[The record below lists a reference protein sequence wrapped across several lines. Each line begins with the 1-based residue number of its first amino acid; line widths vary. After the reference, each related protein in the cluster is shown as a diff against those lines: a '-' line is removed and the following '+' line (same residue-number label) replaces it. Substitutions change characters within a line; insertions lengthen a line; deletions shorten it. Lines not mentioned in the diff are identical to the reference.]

1 MTSTATAKAKAV
13 MPMNDLQL
21 VIAEKPSVAQSIAN
35 AIGADKRN
43 KGYCEGNGY
52 LVSWCIGHLAELCY
66 PEIYDENYAKWK
78 TEDLPIVPREW
89 KYGVDG
95 KKKEQF
101 TVLKKLMNRSDVSE
115 VVNACDAGREGERIF
130 RTVYRMAGCR
140 KPMKRLWISSLED
153 EAVKEGFHHLKSGK
167 EYDSLYDAAECR
179 AKADWLVG
187 MNFSWLFS
195 LAYHQRFSVGRVLSP
210 TLAFITERQNEIE
223 SFCPVPFYTVE
234 LKNEN
239 GVIVSDKFN
248 TGEEAQAVKDQC
260 LSEPP
265 VFASSASEEHR
276 EKAPLLYD
284 LTSLQR
290 DANRIHGFT
299 AQQTLDYTQSLYER
313 KLCTYVRTDS
323 MYLTDDME
331 KTAEKLFSPCSSVLK
346 IVSDLNRLNASVLC
360 DSRKVSDHHAIIPTV
375 SIDGYDLSSLPQGEK
390 KIIFLVMKRLLEA
403 ASDDYIYETV
413 TYNFTRGEC
422 EFKAKQTFVK
432 QLGWKLFEG
441 KEAVDDKPFMFKVG
455 ESLKGFEAQV
465 KEGKTKP
472 KKEYTEDT
480 LLSAMETAGK
490 GEIPDDAERQGIG
503 TPATRAEVIEKLISS
518 GYVRREGKKL
528 IPDETGINLVSVL
541 PESLK
546 SASLTA
552 EWEQKLKQVE
562 KGELSPESFMESVT
576 EYISDLIAAFK
587 KENSV

>member
-1 MTSTATAKAKAV
+1 MTSTAVRKTV
-13 MPMNDLQL
+13 TPMLKL
-21 VIAEKPSVAQSIAN
+21 VIAEKPSVAVSIAN
-35 AIGADKRN
+35 VIGADKKC
-43 KGYCEGNGY
+43 KGYREGNGY
-52 LVSWCIGHLAELCY
+52 IVSWCIGHLAELCY
-66 PEIYDENYAKWK
+66 PESYDERYAKWYMD
-78 TEDLPIVPREW
+78 DLPIVPDVW
-89 KYGVDG
+89 KYRLDG

-101 TVLKKLMNRSDVSE
+101 NILKTLMNRSDVSE
-115 VVNACDAGREGERIF
+115 VINACDAGREGERIF
-130 RTVYRMAGCR
+130 RTVYRITGCR

-153 EAVKEGFHHLKSGK
+153 EAIREGFKNLKPGK

-187 MNFSWLFS
+187 MNISRLLT
-195 LAYHQRFSVGRVLSP
+195 LAYGKTYRAGRVLSP
-210 TLAFITERQNEIE
+210 TLAFITERQDEINSFKPE
-223 SFCPVPFYTVE
+223 SFYTVE
-234 LKNEN
+234 LKDEN
-239 GVIVSDKFN
+239 ISLVSDKFK
-248 TGEEAQAVKDQC
+248 TKEEAEALKQKYLNEPVVLESAV
-260 LSEPP
+260 
-265 VFASSASEEHR
+265 SEEHR
-276 EKAPLLYD
+276 EKAPKLYD

-290 DANRIHGFT
+290 DANRIYGFT

-331 KTAEKLFSPCSSVLK
+331 ETAEKLFPPCSSVLK

-360 DSRKVSDHHAIIPTV
+360 DSGKVSDHHAIIPTV
-375 SIDGYDLSSLPQGEK
+375 SIDGYDLTSLTQGEK

-413 TYNFTRGEC
+413 TYKFICGEC

-441 KEAVDDKPFMFKVG
+441 KEAVDDKPFMFEVG

-576 EYISDLIAAFK
+576 GFISGLIDAFK
-587 KENSV
+587 KEKSV

>member
-1 MTSTATAKAKAV
+1 MTSTAVRKTV
-13 MPMNDLQL
+13 MPMLKL
-21 VIAEKPSVAQSIAN
+21 VIAEKPSVAVSIAN
-35 AIGADKRN
+35 VIGADKKC
-43 KGYCEGNGY
+43 KGYREGNGY
-52 LVSWCIGHLAELCY
+52 IVSWCIGHLAELCY
-66 PEIYDENYAKWK
+66 PESYDERYAKWNMD
-78 TEDLPIVPREW
+78 DLPIVPDVW
-89 KYGVDG
+89 KYRLDG

-101 TVLKKLMNRSDVSE
+101 NILKTLMNRSDVSE
-115 VVNACDAGREGERIF
+115 VINACDAGREGERIF
-130 RTVYRMAGCR
+130 RTVYRITGCR

-153 EAVKEGFHHLKSGK
+153 EAIREGFKNLKPGK

-187 MNFSWLFS
+187 MNISRLLT
-195 LAYHQRFSVGRVLSP
+195 LAYGKTYRAGRVLSP
-210 TLAFITERQNEIE
+210 TLAFITERQDEINSFKPE
-223 SFCPVPFYTVE
+223 SFYTVE
-234 LKNEN
+234 LKDEN
-239 GVIVSDKFN
+239 ISLVSDKFK
-248 TGEEAQAVKDQC
+248 TKEEAEGLKQKCLNEPVVFESAV
-260 LSEPP
+260 
-265 VFASSASEEHR
+265 SEEHR
-276 EKAPLLYD
+276 EKALKLYD

-290 DANRIHGFT
+290 DANRIYGFT

-331 KTAEKLFSPCSSVLK
+331 ETAEKLFPPCSSVLK

-375 SIDGYDLSSLPQGEK
+375 SIDGYDLTSLPQGEK

-441 KEAVDDKPFMFKVG
+441 KEAADDKPFLFKVG
-455 ESLKGFEAQV
+455 ESLKGFEVQV

-518 GYVRREGKKL
+518 GYVRREGKNL

-552 EWEQKLKQVE
+552 EWEQKLKLVE

-576 EYISDLIAAFK
+576 EYISDLIDAFK
-587 KENSV
+587 KEKSV

>member
-1 MTSTATAKAKAV
+1 MTSTAVRKTV
-13 MPMNDLQL
+13 MPMLKL
-21 VIAEKPSVAQSIAN
+21 VIAEKPSVAVSIAN
-35 AIGADKRN
+35 VIGADKKC
-43 KGYCEGNGY
+43 KGYREGNGY
-52 LVSWCIGHLAELCY
+52 IVSWCIGHLAELCY
-66 PEIYDENYAKWK
+66 PESYDERYAKWYMD
-78 TEDLPIVPREW
+78 DLPIVPDVW
-89 KYGVDG
+89 KYRLDG

-101 TVLKKLMNRSDVSE
+101 NILKTLMNRSDVSE
-115 VVNACDAGREGERIF
+115 VINACDAGREGERIF
-130 RTVYRMAGCR
+130 RTVYRITGCR

-153 EAVKEGFHHLKSGK
+153 EAIREGFKNLKPGK

-187 MNFSWLFS
+187 MNISRLLT
-195 LAYHQRFSVGRVLSP
+195 LAYGKTYRAGRVLSP
-210 TLAFITERQNEIE
+210 TLAFITERQDEINRFKPE
-223 SFCPVPFYTVE
+223 SFYTVE
-234 LKNEN
+234 LK
-239 GVIVSDKFN
+239 GKDITLVSDKFKAK
-248 TGEEAQAVKDQC
+248 EEAEDLKQKCLNEPVVFESAV
-260 LSEPP
+260 
-265 VFASSASEEHR
+265 SEEHR
-276 EKAPLLYD
+276 EKAPKLFD

-290 DANRIHGFT
+290 DANRIYGFT

-331 KTAEKLFSPCSSVLK
+331 ETAEKLFPPCSSVLK

-360 DSRKVSDHHAIIPTV
+360 DSGKVSDHHAIIPTV
-375 SIDGYDLSSLPQGEK
+375 SIDGYDLTSLTQGEK

-413 TYNFTRGEC
+413 TYKFICGEC

-441 KEAVDDKPFMFKVG
+441 KEAVDDKPFMFEVG

>member
-1 MTSTATAKAKAV
+1 MTSTAVRKTV
-13 MPMNDLQL
+13 MLMLKL
-21 VIAEKPSVAQSIAN
+21 VIAEKPSVAVSIAN
-35 AIGADKRN
+35 VIGADKKC
-43 KGYCEGNGY
+43 KGYREGNGY
-52 LVSWCIGHLAELCY
+52 IVSWCIGHLAELCY
-66 PEIYDENYAKWK
+66 PESYDERYVKWNMD
-78 TEDLPIVPREW
+78 DLPIVPDVW
-89 KYGVDG
+89 KYRLDG

-101 TVLKKLMNRSDVSE
+101 NILKALMNRSDVSE
-115 VVNACDAGREGERIF
+115 VINACDAGREGERIF
-130 RTVYRMAGCR
+130 RTVYRITGCR

-153 EAVKEGFHHLKSGK
+153 EAIREGFKNLKPGK

-187 MNFSWLFS
+187 MNISRLLT
-195 LAYHQRFSVGRVLSP
+195 LAYGKTYRAGRVLSP
-210 TLAFITERQNEIE
+210 TLAFITERQDEINSFKPE
-223 SFCPVPFYTVE
+223 SFYTVE
-234 LKNEN
+234 LKDEN
-239 GVIVSDKFN
+239 ISLVSDKFKSKEKAE
-248 TGEEAQAVKDQC
+248 GLKQKC
-260 LSEPP
+260 LKEPV
-265 VFASSASEEHR
+265 VFESDVSEEHR
-276 EKAPLLYD
+276 EKAPKLYD

-290 DANRIHGFT
+290 DANRIYGFT

-331 KTAEKLFSPCSSVLK
+331 ETAEKLFPPCSSVLK

-360 DSRKVSDHHAIIPTV
+360 DSGKVSDHHAIIPTV
-375 SIDGYDLSSLPQGEK
+375 SIDGYDLTSLTQGEK

-413 TYNFTRGEC
+413 TYKFICGEC

-432 QLGWKLFEG
+432 QVGWKLFEG
-441 KEAVDDKPFMFKVG
+441 KEAVDDKPFMFEVG

-490 GEIPDDAERQGIG
+490 GEIPDDVERQGIG

-528 IPDETGINLVSVL
+528 IPDEKGINLVSVL

-562 KGELSPESFMESVT
+562 KGKLSPENFMEGVT
-576 EYISDLIAAFK
+576 GFISDLIDAFK
-587 KENSV
+587 KEKSV

>member
-1 MTSTATAKAKAV
+1 MTSTAVRKTV
-13 MPMNDLQL
+13 MPMLKL
-21 VIAEKPSVAQSIAN
+21 VIAEKPSVAVSIAN
-35 AIGADKRN
+35 VIGADKKC
-43 KGYCEGNGY
+43 KGYREGNGY
-52 LVSWCIGHLAELCY
+52 IVSWCIGHLAELCY
-66 PEIYDENYAKWK
+66 PESYDERYAKWNMD
-78 TEDLPIVPREW
+78 DLPIVPDVW
-89 KYGVDG
+89 KYRLDG

-101 TVLKKLMNRSDVSE
+101 NILKTLMNRSDVSE
-115 VVNACDAGREGERIF
+115 VINACDAGREGERIF
-130 RTVYRMAGCR
+130 RTVYRITGCR
-140 KPMKRLWISSLED
+140 KSMKRLWISSLED
-153 EAVKEGFHHLKSGK
+153 EAIREGFKNLKPGK

-187 MNFSWLFS
+187 MNISRLLT
-195 LAYHQRFSVGRVLSP
+195 LAYGKTYRVGRVMSP
-210 TLAFITERQNEIE
+210 TLAFITERQYEIKNFQPE
-223 SFCPVPFYTVE
+223 SFYTVE
-234 LKNEN
+234 LKDEN
-239 GVIVSDKFN
+239 ISLVSDKFK
-248 TGEEAQAVKDQC
+248 TKEEAESLKQKC
-260 LSEPP
+260 LNEPV
-265 VFASSASEEHR
+265 VFESVVSEEHR
-276 EKAPLLYD
+276 EKAPKLFD

-290 DANRIHGFT
+290 DANRIYGFT

-331 KTAEKLFSPCSSVLK
+331 ETAEKLFPPCSSVLK

-360 DSRKVSDHHAIIPTV
+360 DSGKVSDHHAIIPTV
-375 SIDGYDLSSLPQGEK
+375 SIDGYDLTSLTQGEK

-413 TYNFTRGEC
+413 TYKFICGEC

-432 QLGWKLFEG
+432 QVGWKLFEG
-441 KEAVDDKPFMFKVG
+441 KEAVDDKPFMFEVG
-455 ESLKGFEAQV
+455 ESLKGFEAQI

-552 EWEQKLKQVE
+552 EWEQKLKLVE

-576 EYISDLIAAFK
+576 GFISGLIDTFK

>member
-1 MTSTATAKAKAV
+1 MVT
-13 MPMNDLQL
+13 PMNNLKL
-21 VIAEKPSVAQSIAN
+21 VITEKPSVAMSIAKV
-35 AIGADKRN
+35 IGADKRN

-52 LVSWCIGHLAELCY
+52 IVSWCIGHLAELSL
-66 PEIYDENYAKWK
+66 PEAYDEKYSKWK
-78 TEDLPIVPREW
+78 TEDLPIVPDVW
-89 KYGVDG
+89 KYRLDG

-101 TVLKKLMNRSDVSE
+101 NILKTLMNRSDVSE
-115 VVNACDAGREGERIF
+115 VINACDAGREGERIF
-130 RTVYRMAGCR
+130 RTVYRITGCR

-153 EAVKEGFHHLKSGK
+153 EAIREGFKNLKPGK

-187 MNFSWLFS
+187 MNISRLLT
-195 LAYHQRFSVGRVLSP
+195 LAYGKTYRAGRVLSP
-210 TLAFITERQNEIE
+210 TLAFITERQDEIKIFKPE
-223 SFCPVPFYTVE
+223 SFYTVE
-234 LKNEN
+234 LKDEN
-239 GVIVSDKFN
+239 ISLVSDKFK
-248 TGEEAQAVKDQC
+248 TKEEAESLKQKC
-260 LSEPP
+260 LNEPV
-265 VFASSASEEHR
+265 VFESVVSEEHR
-276 EKAPLLYD
+276 EKAPKLFD

-290 DANRIHGFT
+290 DANRIYGFT

-331 KTAEKLFSPCSSVLK
+331 ETAEKLFPPCSSVLK

-360 DSRKVSDHHAIIPTV
+360 DSGKVSDHHAIIPTV
-375 SIDGYDLSSLPQGEK
+375 SIDGYDLTSLTQGEK

-413 TYNFTRGEC
+413 TYKFICGEC
-422 EFKAKQTFVK
+422 EFKAKQIFVK
-432 QLGWKLFEG
+432 QVGWKLFEG
-441 KEAVDDKPFMFKVG
+441 KEAVDDKPFMFEVG
-455 ESLKGFEAQV
+455 DSLKGFEAQV

-576 EYISDLIAAFK
+576 EYISDLIDAFK

>member
-1 MTSTATAKAKAV
+1 MTSTAVRKTVTV
-13 MPMNDLQL
+13 MNKVKL
-21 VIAEKPSVAQSIAN
+21 VIAEKPSVAVSIAN
-35 AIGADKRN
+35 VIGADKKC
-43 KGYCEGNGY
+43 KGYREGNGY
-52 LVSWCIGHLAELCY
+52 IVSWCIGHLAELCY
-66 PEIYDENYAKWK
+66 PESYDERYAKWNMD
-78 TEDLPIVPREW
+78 DLPIVPDVW
-89 KYGVDG
+89 KYRLDG

-101 TVLKKLMNRSDVSE
+101 NILKTLMNRSDVSE
-115 VVNACDAGREGERIF
+115 VINACDAGREGERIF
-130 RTVYRMAGCR
+130 RTVYRITGCR

-153 EAVKEGFHHLKSGK
+153 EAIREGFKNLKPGK

-187 MNFSWLFS
+187 MNISRLLT
-195 LAYHQRFSVGRVLSP
+195 LAYGKTYRAGRVLSP
-210 TLAFITERQNEIE
+210 TLAFITERQNEINSFKPE
-223 SFCPVPFYTVE
+223 SFYTVE
-234 LKNEN
+234 LKGES
-239 GVIVSDKFN
+239 VSLVSDKFKSK
-248 TGEEAQAVKDQC
+248 EEAEVLKQKCLNEPVVFESAVSD
-260 LSEPP
+260 
-265 VFASSASEEHR
+265 EHR
-276 EKAPLLYD
+276 EKAPKLYD

-290 DANRIHGFT
+290 DANRIYGFT

-331 KTAEKLFSPCSSVLK
+331 KTAEKLFSLCSSVLK
-346 IVSDLNRLNASVLC
+346 IVSDLSRLNASVFC

-375 SIDGYDLSSLPQGEK
+375 SIDGYDLTSLPQGEK

-413 TYNFTRGEC
+413 TYKFICGEC

-441 KEAVDDKPFMFKVG
+441 KETVEDKPFAFAVG

-503 TPATRAEVIEKLISS
+503 TPATRAEVIEKIIAS

-528 IPDETGINLVSVL
+528 IPDEKGINLVSVL

-562 KGELSPESFMESVT
+562 KGELSPESFMGSVT
-576 EYISDLIAAFK
+576 GFISGLIDAFK
-587 KENSV
+587 KEKSV

>member
-1 MTSTATAKAKAV
+1 MTSTAVRKTV
-13 MPMNDLQL
+13 MPMLKL
-21 VIAEKPSVAQSIAN
+21 VIAEKPSVAVSIAN
-35 AIGADKRN
+35 VIGADKKC
-43 KGYCEGNGY
+43 KGYREGNGY
-52 LVSWCIGHLAELCY
+52 IVSWCIGHLAELCY
-66 PEIYDENYAKWK
+66 PESYDERYTKWYMD
-78 TEDLPIVPREW
+78 DLPIVPDVW
-89 KYGVDG
+89 KYRLDG

-101 TVLKKLMNRSDVSE
+101 NILKTLMNRSDVSE
-115 VVNACDAGREGERIF
+115 VINACDAGREGERIF
-130 RTVYRMAGCR
+130 RTIYRITGCR

-153 EAVKEGFHHLKSGK
+153 EAIREGFKNLKPGK

-187 MNFSWLFS
+187 MNISRLLT
-195 LAYHQRFSVGRVLSP
+195 LAYGKTYRAGRVLSP
-210 TLAFITERQNEIE
+210 TLAFITERQDEINSFKPE
-223 SFCPVPFYTVE
+223 SFYTVE
-234 LKNEN
+234 LKDEN
-239 GVIVSDKFN
+239 ISLVSDKFK
-248 TGEEAQAVKDQC
+248 TKEEAEALKQKCLNEPVVFESAV
-260 LSEPP
+260 
-265 VFASSASEEHR
+265 SEEHR
-276 EKAPLLYD
+276 EKAPKLFD

-290 DANRIHGFT
+290 DANRIYGFT

-313 KLCTYVRTDS
+313 KLCTYPRTDS
-323 MYLTDDME
+323 RFLTDDM
-331 KTAEKLFSPCSSVLK
+331 KSTAEKLINVCKSFFNGKAKVK
-346 IVSDLNRLNASVLC
+346 DVSVLC
-360 DSRKVSDHHAIIPTV
+360 DSRKVSDHHAVISTLNLE
-375 SIDGYDLSSLPQGEK
+375 GYDLSSLANGEGK
-390 KIIFLVMKRLLEA
+390 LLLLIIRRMIEA
-403 ASDDYIYETV
+403 ACEEYISETV
-413 TYNFTRGEC
+413 TYTFSCGVYLFT
-422 EFKAKQTFVK
+422 AKETTVK
-432 QLGWKLFEG
+432 QIGWKVFSKQDKEENKGSLSGMKPGDTFSVAEG
-441 KEAVDDKPFMFKVG
+441 F
-455 ESLKGFEAQV
+455 V

-472 KKEYTEDT
+472 KPQFTEDT

>member
-1 MTSTATAKAKAV
+1 MTSTAVRKTVTV
-13 MPMNDLQL
+13 MNKVKL
-21 VIAEKPSVAQSIAN
+21 VIAEKPSVAVSIAKV
-35 AIGADKRN
+35 IGADKKC
-43 KGYCEGNGY
+43 KGYREGNGY
-52 LVSWCIGHLAELCY
+52 IVSWCIGHLAELCY
-66 PEIYDENYAKWK
+66 PESYDERYAKWNMD
-78 TEDLPIVPREW
+78 DLPIVPNVW
-89 KYGVDG
+89 KYRLDG

-101 TVLKKLMNRSDVSE
+101 NILKTLMNRSDVSE
-115 VVNACDAGREGERIF
+115 VINACDAGREGERIF
-130 RTVYRMAGCR
+130 RTVYRITGCR

-153 EAVKEGFHHLKSGK
+153 EAIREGFKNLKPSK

-187 MNFSWLFS
+187 MNISRLLT
-195 LAYHQRFSVGRVLSP
+195 LAYGKTYRAGRVLSP
-210 TLAFITERQNEIE
+210 TLAFITERQDEINSFKPE
-223 SFCPVPFYTVE
+223 SFYTVE
-234 LKNEN
+234 LKDEN
-239 GVIVSDKFN
+239 ISLVSDKFK
-248 TGEEAQAVKDQC
+248 TKEEAEALKQKCLNEPVVFESAV
-260 LSEPP
+260 
-265 VFASSASEEHR
+265 SEEHR
-276 EKAPLLYD
+276 EKAPKLFD

-290 DANRIHGFT
+290 DANRIYGFT

-331 KTAEKLFSPCSSVLK
+331 ETAEKLFSPCSGILK

-360 DSRKVSDHHAIIPTV
+360 DSGKVSDHHAIIPTA
-375 SIDGYDLSSLPQGEK
+375 SIDGYDLTSLTQGEK

-413 TYNFTRGEC
+413 TYKFICGEC
-422 EFKAKQTFVK
+422 EFKAKQIFVK
-432 QLGWKLFEG
+432 QVGWKLFEG
-441 KEAVDDKPFMFKVG
+441 KEAVDDKPFMFEVG

-490 GEIPDDAERQGIG
+490 VEIPDDAERQGIG

-528 IPDETGINLVSVL
+528 IPNETGINLVSVL

>member
-1 MTSTATAKAKAV
+1 MVT
-13 MPMNDLQL
+13 PMNNLKL
-21 VIAEKPSVAQSIAN
+21 VITEKPSVAVSIAN
-35 AIGADKRN
+35 VIGADKKC
-43 KGYCEGNGY
+43 KGYREGNGY
-52 LVSWCIGHLAELCY
+52 IVSWCIGHLAELCY
-66 PEIYDENYAKWK
+66 PESYDERYAKWNMD
-78 TEDLPIVPREW
+78 DLPIVPDVW
-89 KYGVDG
+89 KYRLDG

-101 TVLKKLMNRSDVSE
+101 NILKTLMNRSNVSE
-115 VVNACDAGREGERIF
+115 VINACDAGREGERIF
-130 RTVYRMAGCR
+130 RTVYRITGCR

-153 EAVKEGFHHLKSGK
+153 EAIREGFKNLKPGK

-187 MNFSWLFS
+187 MNISRLLT
-195 LAYHQRFSVGRVLSP
+195 LAYGKTYRAGRVLSP
-210 TLAFITERQNEIE
+210 TLAFITERQDEINHFNPE
-223 SFCPVPFYTVE
+223 YFYTVE
-234 LKNEN
+234 LKGEN
-239 GVIVSDKFN
+239 ISLVSDKFK
-248 TGEEAQAVKDQC
+248 TKEEAESLKQKCLNEPVVFESAV
-260 LSEPP
+260 
-265 VFASSASEEHR
+265 SEEYR
-276 EKAPLLYD
+276 EKAPKLFD

-290 DANRIHGFT
+290 DANRIYGFT

-331 KTAEKLFSPCSSVLK
+331 ETAEKLFPPCSSVLK

-360 DSRKVSDHHAIIPTV
+360 DSGKVSDHHAIIPTV
-375 SIDGYDLSSLPQGEK
+375 SIDGYDLTSLTQGEK

-413 TYNFTRGEC
+413 TYKFICGEC

-432 QLGWKLFEG
+432 QVGWKLFEG
-441 KEAVDDKPFMFKVG
+441 KEAVDDKPFMFEVG

-528 IPDETGINLVSVL
+528 IPDETGINLVSAL

>member
-1 MTSTATAKAKAV
+1 MTSTAVRKTVTAMVK
-13 MPMNDLQL
+13 L
-21 VIAEKPSVAQSIAN
+21 VIAEKPSVAMSIAN
-35 AIGADKRN
+35 VIGADKKC
-43 KGYCEGNGY
+43 KGYREGNGY
-52 LVSWCIGHLAELCY
+52 IVSWCIGHLAELCY
-66 PEIYDENYAKWK
+66 PESYDERYAKWNMD
-78 TEDLPIVPREW
+78 DLPIVPDVW
-89 KYGVDG
+89 KYRLAG

-101 TVLKKLMNRSDVSE
+101 NILKTLMNRSDVSE
-115 VVNACDAGREGERIF
+115 VINACDAGREGERIF
-130 RTVYRMAGCR
+130 RTVYRITGCR

-153 EAVKEGFHHLKSGK
+153 EAVREGFKNLKPGK
-167 EYDSLYDAAECR
+167 EYDTLYDAAECR

-187 MNFSWLFS
+187 MNISRLLT
-195 LAYHQRFSVGRVLSP
+195 LAYGKPYRAGRVMSP
-210 TLAFITERQNEIE
+210 TLAFITERQDEIKNFQPE
-223 SFCPVPFYTVE
+223 SFYTVE
-234 LKNEN
+234 LK
-239 GVIVSDKFN
+239 GKDITLVSDKFKAK
-248 TGEEAQAVKDQC
+248 EEAEDLKQKC
-260 LSEPP
+260 LNEPI
-265 VFASSASEEHR
+265 VFESTVSEEHR
-276 EKAPLLYD
+276 EKAPKLYD

-290 DANRIHGFT
+290 DANRIYGFT

-331 KTAEKLFSPCSSVLK
+331 ETAEKLFSPCSSVLK
-346 IVSDLNRLNASVLC
+346 IVSDLNKLNASVLC

-455 ESLKGFEAQV
+455 ERLKGFEAQV

-528 IPDETGINLVSVL
+528 IPDEKGINLVSVL

-552 EWEQKLKQVE
+552 EWEHKLKQVE

>member
-1 MTSTATAKAKAV
+1 MTSTAVRKTV
-13 MPMNDLQL
+13 MPMLKL
-21 VIAEKPSVAQSIAN
+21 VIAEKPSVAVSIAKV
-35 AIGADKRN
+35 IGADKKC
-43 KGYCEGNGY
+43 KGYREGNGY
-52 LVSWCIGHLAELCY
+52 IVSWCIGHLAELCY
-66 PEIYDENYAKWK
+66 PEIYDERYAKWNMD
-78 TEDLPIVPREW
+78 DLPIVPDVW
-89 KYGVDG
+89 KYRLDG

-101 TVLKKLMNRSDVSE
+101 NILKTLMNRSDVSE
-115 VVNACDAGREGERIF
+115 VINACDAGREGERIF
-130 RTVYRMAGCR
+130 RTVYRITGCR

-153 EAVKEGFHHLKSGK
+153 EAVREGFKNLKPGK

-187 MNFSWLFS
+187 MNISRLLT
-195 LAYHQRFSVGRVLSP
+195 LAYGKTYRAGRVMSP
-210 TLAFITERQNEIE
+210 TLAFITERRDEIKIFKPE
-223 SFCPVPFYTVE
+223 SFYTVE
-234 LKNEN
+234 LKDEN
-239 GVIVSDKFN
+239 ISLVSDKFK
-248 TGEEAQAVKDQC
+248 TKEEAEALKQKCLNEPVVFESAV
-260 LSEPP
+260 
-265 VFASSASEEHR
+265 SEEHR
-276 EKAPLLYD
+276 EKAPKLFD

-290 DANRIHGFT
+290 DANRIYGFT

-331 KTAEKLFSPCSSVLK
+331 ETAEKLFPPCSSVLK

-360 DSRKVSDHHAIIPTV
+360 DSGKVSDHHAIIPTV
-375 SIDGYDLSSLPQGEK
+375 SIDGYDLTSLPQGEK

-403 ASDDYIYETV
+403 ASDDYICETV
-413 TYNFTRGEC
+413 TYKFICGEC
-422 EFKAKQTFVK
+422 EFKAKQTFIK

-441 KEAVDDKPFMFKVG
+441 KEAVDDKPFMFEVG
-455 ESLKGFEAQV
+455 EGLKGFEAQL

-528 IPDETGINLVSVL
+528 IPDEKGINLVSVL

-562 KGELSPESFMESVT
+562 KGKLSPESFMEGVT
-576 EYISDLIAAFK
+576 GFISDLVNAFK
-587 KENSV
+587 KEKSV

>member
-1 MTSTATAKAKAV
+1 MTSTAVRKTV
-13 MPMNDLQL
+13 MPMLKL
-21 VIAEKPSVAQSIAN
+21 VIAEKPSVAVSIAN
-35 AIGADKRN
+35 VIGADKKC
-43 KGYCEGNGY
+43 KGYREGNGY
-52 LVSWCIGHLAELCY
+52 IVSWCIGHLAELCY
-66 PEIYDENYAKWK
+66 PESYDERYAKWNLD
-78 TEDLPIVPREW
+78 DLPIVPKEW
-89 KYGVDG
+89 KYSIDG
-95 KKKEQF
+95 KKKEQ
-101 TVLKKLMNRSDVSE
+101 LKILKSLMNRSDVSE
-115 VVNACDAGREGERIF
+115 VINACDAGREGERIF
-130 RTVYRMAGCR
+130 RTVYRITGCR

-153 EAVKEGFHHLKSGK
+153 EAVREGFKNLKPGK

-187 MNFSWLFS
+187 MNISRLLT
-195 LAYHQRFSVGRVLSP
+195 LAYGKTYRAGRVMSP
-210 TLAFITERQNEIE
+210 TLAFITERQDEINSFKPE
-223 SFCPVPFYTVE
+223 SFYTVE
-234 LKNEN
+234 LKDEN
-239 GVIVSDKFN
+239 ISLVSDKFK
-248 TGEEAQAVKDQC
+248 TKEEAEALKQKCLNEPVVFESAV
-260 LSEPP
+260 
-265 VFASSASEEHR
+265 SEEHR
-276 EKAPLLYD
+276 EKAPKLFD

-290 DANRIHGFT
+290 DANRIYGFT

-331 KTAEKLFSPCSSVLK
+331 ETAEKLFPPCSSVLK

-360 DSRKVSDHHAIIPTV
+360 DSGKVSDHHAIIPTV
-375 SIDGYDLSSLPQGEK
+375 SIDGYDLTSLTQGEK

-413 TYNFTRGEC
+413 TYKFICGEC

-432 QLGWKLFEG
+432 QVGWKLFEG
-441 KEAVDDKPFMFKVG
+441 KEAVDDKPFMFEVG
-455 ESLKGFEAQV
+455 ENLKGFEAQV

-576 EYISDLIAAFK
+576 EYISGLIDAFK
-587 KENSV
+587 KEKSV

>member
-1 MTSTATAKAKAV
+1 MTSTAVRKTV
-13 MPMNDLQL
+13 MVMNKVKL
-21 VIAEKPSVAQSIAN
+21 VITEKPSVAVSIAKV
-35 AIGADKRN
+35 IGADKKC
-43 KGYCEGNGY
+43 KGYHEGNGY
-52 LVSWCIGHLAELCY
+52 IVSWCIGHLAELCY
-66 PEIYDENYAKWK
+66 PESYDERYAKWYMD
-78 TEDLPIVPREW
+78 DLPIVPDVW
-89 KYGVDG
+89 KYRLDG

-101 TVLKKLMNRSDVSE
+101 NILKTLMNRSDVSE
-115 VVNACDAGREGERIF
+115 VINACDAGREGERIF
-130 RTVYRMAGCR
+130 RTVYRITGCR
-140 KPMKRLWISSLED
+140 KSMKRLWISSLED
-153 EAVKEGFHHLKSGK
+153 EAIREGFKNLKPGK

-187 MNFSWLFS
+187 MNISRLLT
-195 LAYHQRFSVGRVLSP
+195 LAYGKTYRVGRVLSP
-210 TLAFITERQNEIE
+210 TLAFIKERQDEINSFKPE
-223 SFCPVPFYTVE
+223 SFYTVE
-234 LKNEN
+234 LKDEN
-239 GVIVSDKFN
+239 ISLVSDKFK
-248 TGEEAQAVKDQC
+248 TKEEAEALKQKCLNEPVVFESAV
-260 LSEPP
+260 
-265 VFASSASEEHR
+265 SEEHR
-276 EKAPLLYD
+276 EKAPKLFD

-290 DANRIHGFT
+290 DANRIYGFT

-331 KTAEKLFSPCSSVLK
+331 ETAEKLFPPCSSVLK

-360 DSRKVSDHHAIIPTV
+360 DSGKVSDHHAIIPTV
-375 SIDGYDLSSLPQGEK
+375 SIDGYDLTSLTQGEK

-422 EFKAKQTFVK
+422 EFKAKQAFVK

-441 KEAVDDKPFMFKVG
+441 KEAVDDKPFMFEVG

>member
-1 MTSTATAKAKAV
+1 
-13 MPMNDLQL
+13 MPMLKL
-21 VIAEKPSVAQSIAN
+21 VIAEKPSVAVSIAN
-35 AIGADKRN
+35 VIGADKKC
-43 KGYCEGNGY
+43 KGYREGNGY
-52 LVSWCIGHLAELCY
+52 IVSWCIGHLAELCY
-66 PEIYDENYAKWK
+66 PESYDERYAKWYMD
-78 TEDLPIVPREW
+78 DLPIVPDVW
-89 KYGVDG
+89 KYRLDG

-101 TVLKKLMNRSDVSE
+101 NILKTLMNRSDVSE
-115 VVNACDAGREGERIF
+115 VINACDAGREGERIF
-130 RTVYRMAGCR
+130 RTIYRITGCR

-153 EAVKEGFHHLKSGK
+153 EAVREGFKNLKPGK

-187 MNFSWLFS
+187 MNISRLLT
-195 LAYHQRFSVGRVLSP
+195 LAYGKTYRAGRVMSP
-210 TLAFITERQNEIE
+210 TLAFITERQDEINSFKPE
-223 SFCPVPFYTVE
+223 SFFIVE
-234 LKNEN
+234 LKGEN
-239 GVIVSDKFN
+239 ISLVSDKFK
-248 TGEEAQAVKDQC
+248 TKEEAEDLKQKCLNEPVVYESAV
-260 LSEPP
+260 
-265 VFASSASEEHR
+265 SEEHR
-276 EKAPLLYD
+276 EKAPKLYD

-290 DANRIHGFT
+290 DANRVYGFT

-331 KTAEKLFSPCSSVLK
+331 ETAEKLFSPCSSVLK
-346 IVSDLNRLNASVLC
+346 IVSDLNKLNASVLC

-375 SIDGYDLSSLPQGEK
+375 SIDGYDLTSLPQGEK

-441 KEAVDDKPFMFKVG
+441 KEAADDKPFMFKVG
-455 ESLKGFEAQV
+455 ESLKGFEVQV

-528 IPDETGINLVSVL
+528 IPDEKGINLVSVL

-552 EWEQKLKQVE
+552 EWEHKLKQVE

-576 EYISDLIAAFK
+576 GFISGLIDAFK
-587 KENSV
+587 KEKSV

>member
-1 MTSTATAKAKAV
+1 MTSTAVRKTV
-13 MPMNDLQL
+13 MVMNKVKL
-21 VIAEKPSVAQSIAN
+21 VIAEKPSVAVSIAKV
-35 AIGADKRN
+35 IGADKKC
-43 KGYCEGNGY
+43 KGYREGNGY
-52 LVSWCIGHLAELCY
+52 IVSWCIGHLAELCY
-66 PEIYDENYAKWK
+66 PESYDERYAKWNMD
-78 TEDLPIVPREW
+78 DLPIVPNVW
-89 KYGVDG
+89 KYRLDG

-101 TVLKKLMNRSDVSE
+101 NILKTLMNRSDVSE
-115 VVNACDAGREGERIF
+115 VINACDAGREGERIF
-130 RTVYRMAGCR
+130 RTVYRITGCR

-153 EAVKEGFHHLKSGK
+153 EAIREGFKNLKTGK

-187 MNFSWLFS
+187 MNISRLLT
-195 LAYHQRFSVGRVLSP
+195 LAYGKTYRAGRVLSP
-210 TLAFITERQNEIE
+210 TLAFITERQDEINSFKPE
-223 SFCPVPFYTVE
+223 SFYTVK
-234 LKNEN
+234 LKDEN
-239 GVIVSDKFN
+239 ISLVSYKFK
-248 TGEEAQAVKDQC
+248 TKEEAERLKQKCLNEPVVFESAV
-260 LSEPP
+260 
-265 VFASSASEEHR
+265 SEEHR
-276 EKAPLLYD
+276 EKAPKLFD

-290 DANRIHGFT
+290 DANRIYGFT

-331 KTAEKLFSPCSSVLK
+331 ETAEKLFSPCSGILK

-360 DSRKVSDHHAIIPTV
+360 DSGKVSDHHAIIPTV
-375 SIDGYDLSSLPQGEK
+375 SIDGYDLTSLTQGEK

-413 TYNFTRGEC
+413 TYNFICGEYG
-422 EFKAKQTFVK
+422 FKAKQTFVK
-432 QLGWKLFEG
+432 QLGWKMFEG
-441 KEAVDDKPFMFKVG
+441 KETVDDKPFAFAVG

-472 KKEYTEDT
+472 KKKYTEDT
-480 LLSAMETAGK
+480 LLSAMEIAGK

-552 EWEQKLKQVE
+552 EWEQKLKLVE

-576 EYISDLIAAFK
+576 EYITDLVDAFK
-587 KENSV
+587 QEKSV

>member
-1 MTSTATAKAKAV
+1 MTSTAVRKTV
-13 MPMNDLQL
+13 MPMLKL
-21 VIAEKPSVAQSIAN
+21 VIAEKPSVAVSIAN
-35 AIGADKRN
+35 VIGADKKC
-43 KGYCEGNGY
+43 KGYREGNEY
-52 LVSWCIGHLAELCY
+52 IVSWCIGHLAELCY
-66 PEIYDENYAKWK
+66 PESYDERYAKWYMD
-78 TEDLPIVPREW
+78 DLPIVPDVW
-89 KYGVDG
+89 KYRLDG

-101 TVLKKLMNRSDVSE
+101 NILKTLMNRSDVSE
-115 VVNACDAGREGERIF
+115 VINACDAGREGERIF
-130 RTVYRMAGCR
+130 RTVYRITGCR

-153 EAVKEGFHHLKSGK
+153 EAIREGFKNLKPGK

-187 MNFSWLFS
+187 MNISRLLT
-195 LAYHQRFSVGRVLSP
+195 LAYGKTYRAGRVLSP
-210 TLAFITERQNEIE
+210 TLAFITERQDEIN
-223 SFCPVPFYTVE
+223 SFKPEFFYTVE
-234 LKNEN
+234 LKDEN
-239 GVIVSDKFN
+239 ISLVSDKFK
-248 TGEEAQAVKDQC
+248 TKEEAEALKQKCLNEPVVFESAVSD
-260 LSEPP
+260 
-265 VFASSASEEHR
+265 EHR
-276 EKAPLLYD
+276 EKAPKLFD

-290 DANRIHGFT
+290 DANRIYGFT

-331 KTAEKLFSPCSSVLK
+331 ETAEKLFSPCSSVLK
-346 IVSDLNRLNASVLC
+346 IVSDLNKLNASVLC
-360 DSRKVSDHHAIIPTV
+360 DSGKVSDHHAIIPTV
-375 SIDGYDLSSLPQGEK
+375 SIDGYDLTSLTQGEK

-413 TYNFTRGEC
+413 TYKFICGEC

-432 QLGWKLFEG
+432 QVGWKLFEG
-441 KEAVDDKPFMFKVG
+441 KEAVDDKPFMFEDG
-455 ESLKGFEAQV
+455 ENLKGFEAQV

>member
-1 MTSTATAKAKAV
+1 MTSTAVRKTV
-13 MPMNDLQL
+13 MPMLKL
-21 VIAEKPSVAQSIAN
+21 VIAEKPSVAVSIAN
-35 AIGADKRN
+35 VIGADKKC
-43 KGYCEGNGY
+43 KGYREGNGY
-52 LVSWCIGHLAELCY
+52 IVSWCIGHLAELCY
-66 PEIYDENYAKWK
+66 PESYDERYAKWYMD
-78 TEDLPIVPREW
+78 DLPIVPDVW
-89 KYGVDG
+89 KYRLDG

-101 TVLKKLMNRSDVSE
+101 NILKTLMNRSDVSE
-115 VVNACDAGREGERIF
+115 VINACDAGREGERIF
-130 RTVYRMAGCR
+130 RTVYRITGCR

-153 EAVKEGFHHLKSGK
+153 EAIREGFKNLKPGK

-187 MNFSWLFS
+187 MNISRLLT
-195 LAYHQRFSVGRVLSP
+195 LAYGKTYRAGRVLSP
-210 TLAFITERQNEIE
+210 TLAFITERQDEINSFKPE
-223 SFCPVPFYTVE
+223 SFYTVE
-234 LKNEN
+234 LKDEN
-239 GVIVSDKFN
+239 ISLVSDKFK
-248 TGEEAQAVKDQC
+248 TKEEAEALKQKCLNEPVVFESAV
-260 LSEPP
+260 
-265 VFASSASEEHR
+265 SEEHR
-276 EKAPLLYD
+276 EKAPKLYD

-290 DANRIHGFT
+290 DANRIYGFT

-331 KTAEKLFSPCSSVLK
+331 ETAEKLFPPCSSVLK

-360 DSRKVSDHHAIIPTV
+360 DSGKVSDHHAIIPTV
-375 SIDGYDLSSLPQGEK
+375 SIDGYDLTSLTQGEK

-413 TYNFTRGEC
+413 TYKFICGEC

-432 QLGWKLFEG
+432 QVGWKLFEG
-441 KEAVDDKPFMFKVG
+441 KEAVDDKPFMFEVG

>member
-1 MTSTATAKAKAV
+1 MTSTTVRKTVTAMLK
-13 MPMNDLQL
+13 L
-21 VIAEKPSVAQSIAN
+21 VIAEKPSVAVSIAN
-35 AIGADKRN
+35 VIGADKKC
-43 KGYCEGNGY
+43 KGYREGNGY
-52 LVSWCIGHLAELCY
+52 IVSWCIGHLAELCY
-66 PEIYDENYAKWK
+66 PESYDERYAKWYMD
-78 TEDLPIVPREW
+78 DLPIVPDVW
-89 KYGVDG
+89 KYRLDG

-101 TVLKKLMNRSDVSE
+101 NILKTLMNRSDVSE
-115 VVNACDAGREGERIF
+115 VINACDAGREGERIF
-130 RTVYRMAGCR
+130 RTVYRITGCR

-153 EAVKEGFHHLKSGK
+153 EAIREGFKNLKPGK

-187 MNFSWLFS
+187 MNISRLLT
-195 LAYHQRFSVGRVLSP
+195 LAYGKTYRAGRVLSP
-210 TLAFITERQNEIE
+210 TLAFITERQDEINHFNPE
-223 SFCPVPFYTVE
+223 YFYTVE
-234 LKNEN
+234 LKGEN
-239 GVIVSDKFN
+239 ISLVSDKFK
-248 TGEEAQAVKDQC
+248 TKEEAEALKQKCLNELVVFESAVSD
-260 LSEPP
+260 
-265 VFASSASEEHR
+265 EHR
-276 EKAPLLYD
+276 EKAPKLYD

-290 DANRIHGFT
+290 DANRIYGFT

-331 KTAEKLFSPCSSVLK
+331 ETAEKLFSPCSGILK
-346 IVSDLNRLNASVLC
+346 IVSDLSNLNASVLC

-375 SIDGYDLSSLPQGEK
+375 SIDGYDLTSLPQGEK

-413 TYNFTRGEC
+413 TYKFICGEC

-432 QLGWKLFEG
+432 QLGWKLFDG
-441 KEAVDDKPFMFKVG
+441 KETDNDKPFVFAVG
-455 ESLKGFEAQV
+455 ESLNDFEMSV

-528 IPDETGINLVSVL
+528 IPNETGINLVSVL

-576 EYISDLIAAFK
+576 GFISGLIDAFK
-587 KENSV
+587 KEKSV